1 MRGALHCSLILVLLS
16 CGASHRDGAPTAV
29 VASVGAVRGLDTAQ
43 AYSRAIADY
52 IALVARDS
60 DATPIPDTLYI
71 GRHADF
77 PDIELVERIG
87 RTTVQLVTPEA
98 AESLREDE
106 HFAYLNIFGWF
117 TPGEAEFK
125 VVRFRHGMRH
135 DPAGRDDR
143 QLFYVIDPANASL
156 TMDSLRK

>member
-1 MRGALHCSLILVLLS
+1 MRGALYSSLILVLLS
-16 CGASHRDGAPTAV
+16 CVASQREAAPTAV
-29 VASVGAVRGLDTAQ
+29 GASVEPAPGLDTAQ
-43 AYSRAIADY
+43 AYTRAIADY

-60 DATPIPDTLYI
+60 DAISIPDTLYI

-77 PDIELVERIG
+77 PNIELSERIG
-87 RTTVQLVTPEA
+87 HTTVQLVTPEA
-98 AESLREDE
+98 AESLREGE

-125 VVRFRHGMRH
+125 VVRFRQGMRH

-143 QLFYVIDPANASL
+143 QLFYVIDPANARL

>member
-16 CGASHRDGAPTAV
+16 CGATHREAAPTAA
-29 VASVGAVRGLDTAQ
+29 VAFVEPAPGLDTAQ
-43 AYSRAIADY
+43 AYTRAIADY

-60 DATPIPDTLYI
+60 DAISIPDTLYI

-77 PDIELVERIG
+77 PNIELPERIG
-87 RTTVQLVTPEA
+87 HTTVRLVTPEA
-98 AESLREDE
+98 AEALRGGE

-117 TPGEAEFK
+117 TSGEAEFK

-143 QLFYVIDPANASL
+143 QLFYVIDPANGSL
-156 TMDSLRK
+156 TLDSLRK

>member
-16 CGASHRDGAPTAV
+16 CGASHRDAELTAA
-29 VASVGAVRGLDTAQ
+29 VASVVPGPGLDTAQ

-52 IALVARDS
+52 IALVAKDS
-60 DATPIPDTLYI
+60 DTVPIPDTLYI

-77 PDIELVERIG
+77 PNIELSERIG
-87 RTTVQLVTPEA
+87 HTTVQLVTPEA
-98 AESLREDE
+98 AESLREGE
-106 HFAYLNIFGWF
+106 HFAYVNIFGWF

-125 VVRFRHGMRH
+125 VVRFRQGMRH
-135 DPAGRDDR
+135 DPAGGDDR
-143 QLFYVIDPANASL
+143 QLFYVIDSANASL

>member
-16 CGASHRDGAPTAV
+16 CGASHREAAPTAV
-29 VASVGAVRGLDTAQ
+29 GASVVPGPGLDTAQ

-52 IALVARDS
+52 IALVAKDS
-60 DATPIPDTLYI
+60 DAIPIPDTLYI

-77 PDIELVERIG
+77 PDIELPERIG
-87 RTTVQLVTPEA
+87 HTTIRLVKPEA
-98 AESLREDE
+98 AEALREGE

-117 TPGEAEFK
+117 TSGGAEFK
-125 VVRFRHGMRH
+125 LVRFRQGMRH

-143 QLFYVIDPANASL
+143 DLFYVIDPANASL
-156 TMDSLRK
+156 TLDGLRK

>member
-1 MRGALHCSLILVLLS
+1 MRGALHGSLILVLLS
-16 CGASHRDGAPTAV
+16 CGASHRDAAPTAA
-29 VASVGAVRGLDTAQ
+29 VASVEPAPGLDTAQ
-43 AYSRAIADY
+43 AYTRAIADY

-77 PDIELVERIG
+77 PDIELPGRIAHATI
-87 RTTVQLVTPEA
+87 RLVKPEA
-98 AESLREDE
+98 AEAMRESE
-106 HFAYLNIFGWF
+106 HFAYVNIFGWF
-117 TPGEAEFK
+117 TSGEAEFK

-135 DPAGRDDR
+135 DPAGGDDR

>member
-1 MRGALHCSLILVLLS
+1 MRGALYSSLILVLLS
-16 CGASHRDGAPTAV
+16 CGASHREAAPTAA
-29 VASVGAVRGLDTAQ
+29 VASVDPGPGLDTSQ

-52 IALVARDS
+52 IALVAKDS
-60 DATPIPDTLYI
+60 GAAAIPDTLYI

-77 PDIELVERIG
+77 PDIELPERIG
-87 RTTVQLVTPEA
+87 HTTVRLVTPEA
-98 AESLREDE
+98 AEAVREGE

-117 TPGEAEFK
+117 TSGEAEFK

-135 DPAGRDDR
+135 DPVGGDDR